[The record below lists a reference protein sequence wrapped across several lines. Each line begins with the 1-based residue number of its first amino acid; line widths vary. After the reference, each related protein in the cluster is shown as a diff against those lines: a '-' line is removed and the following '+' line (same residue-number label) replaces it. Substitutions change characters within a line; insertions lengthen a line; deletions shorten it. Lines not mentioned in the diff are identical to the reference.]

1 MNRNDRKDTVPG
13 TRWSRRSVLL
23 TGGAVLAAAG
33 AAMFLRPDENEYD
46 VVVIGGGAA
55 GLAAA
60 VSAAEEGASVLL
72 LEKQA
77 DVGGNTRISGGFFA
91 AVDPERQNR
100 QGIEDSVEKFYAQMM
115 ESGGPRTN
123 PDLAR
128 VLVNEAGNALHWLE
142 GYGMR
147 FQDEVIEIYGAHWP
161 RCHIPLMPAGE
172 GYIYTLSSAASRL
185 GVAVKVRAR
194 AERLERTADGAVRVR
209 VAEPGGVHSY
219 TARRGVVIASG
230 GFGANRAMIARFA
243 PNLADLTNDNTP
255 GSTGEMLLEA
265 ERHGAALVNMDSVQC
280 LPGCPPGRK
289 LRIVLHSDVSRF
301 ILVNSQGRRFIRED
315 GRRDVLRDAVL
326 ALPERYAYSIVDDE
340 GFRSYNIVMRRNA
353 VVGVETGDAW
363 RGDTPEELARAMGL
377 PPEALRKTIDD
388 YNEGVRRKRDAF
400 GKSSAELLHEIRKPP
415 FWACF
420 AGMTIHYTMGGLATD
435 AKAQVL
441 SESGEPVPRL
451 FAAGEAT
458 GGVHG
463 INRMGANGINDAV
476 VFGRIA
482 GRNAARA

>member
-33 AAMFLRPDENEYD
+33 TAMFLRPDENEYD

-194 AERLERTADGAVRVR
+194 AERLEHAADGTIRVR

-219 TARRGVVIASG
+219 TARRNVVIASG

-265 ERHGAALVNMDSVQC
+265 ERHGAALINMDSVQC

-441 SESGEPVPRL
+441 SESGEPVPGL

-482 GRNAARA
+482 GRNAARS

>member
-194 AERLERTADGAVRVR
+194 TERLERTADGAVRVR

-441 SESGEPVPRL
+441 SESGEPVPGL

>member
-91 AVDPERQNR
+91 AVDHERQNR

-441 SESGEPVPRL
+441 SDSGEPLPGL

-482 GRNAARA
+482 GRNAARS

>member
-1 MNRNDRKDTVPG
+1 M
-13 TRWSRRSVLL
+13 
-23 TGGAVLAAAG
+23 
-33 AAMFLRPDENEYD
+33 
-46 VVVIGGGAA
+46 IGGGAA

-441 SESGEPVPRL
+441 SESGEPVPGL

>member
-33 AAMFLRPDENEYD
+33 TAMFLRPDENEYD

-194 AERLERTADGAVRVR
+194 AERLEHAADGTIRVR

-219 TARRGVVIASG
+219 TARRSVVIASG

-265 ERHGAALVNMDSVQC
+265 ERHGAALINMDSVQC

-400 GKSSAELLHEIRKPP
+400 GKSSSELIHEIRKPP

-441 SESGEPVPRL
+441 SDSGEPLPGL

-482 GRNAARA
+482 GRNAARS

>member
-1 MNRNDRKDTVPG
+1 MNRNDRKDSVPG
-13 TRWSRRSVLL
+13 VRWSRRGVLL

-33 AAMFLRPDENEYD
+33 TALFLRPDENEYD

-91 AVDPERQNR
+91 AVDPERQSR
-100 QGIEDSVEKFYAQMM
+100 QGIEDSVEKFYGQMM

-128 VLVNEAGNALHWLE
+128 ILVNEAGDALRWLE

-209 VAEPGGVHSY
+209 VAEPGGVRTY
-219 TARRGVVIASG
+219 GARRGVVIASG
-230 GFGANRAMIARFA
+230 GFGANRKMIARFA

-265 ERHGAALVNMDSVQC
+265 ERLGAALVNMDSVQC
-280 LPGCPPGRK
+280 LPGCPPGRT

-301 ILVNSQGRRFIRED
+301 ILVNAEGKRFIRED
-315 GRRDVLRDAVL
+315 ERRDVLRDAVL

-340 GFRSYNIVMRRNA
+340 GFRSYNILMRRNA
-353 VVGVETGDAW
+353 VIGVETGDAW
-363 RGDTPEELARAMGL
+363 RADTPEELARAMGL
-377 PPEALRKTIDD
+377 PPETLRKTIDD

-441 SESGEPVPRL
+441 SDSGEPLPGL

>member
-1 MNRNDRKDTVPG
+1 MNRNDRKDSVPG
-13 TRWSRRSVLL
+13 ARWSRRGVLL

-33 AAMFLRPDENEYD
+33 TALFLRPDENEYD

-91 AVDPERQNR
+91 AVDPERQSR
-100 QGIEDSVEKFYAQMM
+100 QGIEDSVEKFYGQMM

-128 VLVNEAGNALHWLE
+128 ILVNEAGDALRWLE

-194 AERLERTADGAVRVR
+194 AERLERTADGAVRMR
-209 VAEPGGVHSY
+209 VAEPGGVRTY
-219 TARRGVVIASG
+219 GARRGVVIASG
-230 GFGANRAMIARFA
+230 GFGANRKMIARFA

-265 ERHGAALVNMDSVQC
+265 ERLGAALVNMDSVQC
-280 LPGCPPGRK
+280 LPGCPPGRT

-301 ILVNSQGRRFIRED
+301 ILVNSEGRRFIRED
-315 GRRDVLRDAVL
+315 ERRDVLRDAVL

-340 GFRSYNIVMRRNA
+340 GFRSYNILMRRNA

-363 RGDTPEELARAMGL
+363 RADTPEELARAMGL
-377 PPEALRKTIDD
+377 PPETLRKTIDD

-441 SESGEPVPRL
+441 SDSGEPLPGL

>member
-60 VSAAEEGASVLL
+60 VSAAEEGTSVLL

-128 VLVNEAGNALHWLE
+128 VLVNEAGNALRWLE

-353 VVGVETGDAW
+353 VVGVETDDAW

-441 SESGEPVPRL
+441 SESGEPVPGL

-482 GRNAARA
+482 GRNAARS

>member
-441 SESGEPVPRL
+441 SNSGEPLPGL

-482 GRNAARA
+482 GRNAARS

>member
-33 AAMFLRPDENEYD
+33 ATMFLRPDENEYD

>member
-441 SESGEPVPRL
+441 SDSGEPLPGL

-482 GRNAARA
+482 GRNAARS

>member
-400 GKSSAELLHEIRKPP
+400 GKSSAELIHEIRKPP

-441 SESGEPVPRL
+441 SDSGEPLPGL

>member
-60 VSAAEEGASVLL
+60 VSAAEEGTSVLL

-128 VLVNEAGNALHWLE
+128 VLVNEAGNALRWLE

-441 SESGEPVPRL
+441 SESGEPVPGL

-482 GRNAARA
+482 GRNAARS

>member
-1 MNRNDRKDTVPG
+1 MTDDDNKKSFLG
-13 TRWSRRSVLL
+13 AHWSRRGVLL
-23 TGGAVLAAAG
+23 TGGAFLVAAG
-33 AAMFLRPDENEYD
+33 GALLLRSAPTEYD
-46 VVVIGGGAA
+46 VIVIGGGAA

-60 VSAAEEGASVLL
+60 VSAAEKGASVLL

-91 AVDPERQNR
+91 AVDPQRQSR
-100 QGIEDSVEKFYAQMM
+100 QGIEDSVEKFYEQMLA
-115 ESGGPRTN
+115 SGGPRTN
-123 PDLAR
+123 PALAR
-128 VLVNEAGNALHWLE
+128 VLVEEADDALRWLE
-142 GYGMR
+142 NYGMR

-172 GYIYTLSSAASRL
+172 GYVYTLSSAASRL
-185 GVAVKVRAR
+185 GVTVKTRAR
-194 AERLERTADGAVRVR
+194 AERLERAPDGTFRVR
-209 VAEPGGVHSY
+209 AAEPGETHFYG
-219 TARRGVVIASG
+219 ARRAVVIASG
-230 GFGANRAMIARFA
+230 GFGANRKMIARFA

-301 ILVNSQGRRFIRED
+301 ILVNSEGRRFIRED

-340 GFRSYNIVMRRNA
+340 GFRSYNILMRRNA

-363 RGDTPEELARAMGL
+363 RADTPEELARAMGL
-377 PPEALRKTIDD
+377 PPETLRKTIDD

-441 SESGEPVPRL
+441 SDSGEPLPGL

>member
-1 MNRNDRKDTVPG
+1 MTFGDREKVFRG
-13 TRWSRRSVLL
+13 NRWSRRGLLL
-23 TGGAVLAAAG
+23 TGGALLAATG
-33 AAMFLRPDENEYD
+33 GTFLLRPTQTEYD

-60 VSAAEEGASVLL
+60 VSAAEVGASVLL

-77 DVGGNTRISGGFFA
+77 NVGGNTRISGGFFA
-91 AVDPERQNR
+91 AVDPERQTR
-100 QGIEDSVEKFYAQMM
+100 QGIQDSVEKFYEQMM
-115 ESGGPRTN
+115 VSGGSRTN
-123 PDLAR
+123 PALAR
-128 VLVNEAGNALHWLE
+128 ILVEEADDALRWLE

-172 GYIYTLSSAASRL
+172 GYIYTLSSAAPRL
-185 GVAVKVRAR
+185 GVTVKTRAR
-194 AERLERTADGAVRVR
+194 AERLERTTDGSFRVHVTESDR
-209 VAEPGGVHSY
+209 TLSY

-230 GFGANRAMIARFA
+230 GFGANRRMIARFA

-265 ERHGAALVNMDSVQC
+265 ERHGAALINMDSVQC

-301 ILVNSQGRRFIRED
+301 ILVNSEGKRFIRED
-315 GRRDVLRDAVL
+315 ERRDVLRDAVL

-340 GFRSYNIVMRRNA
+340 GFRSYNILMRRNA

-363 RGDTPEELARAMGL
+363 RGETPEDLARAMGL
-377 PPEALRKTIDD
+377 PPEVLRQTIDD
-388 YNEGVRRKRDAF
+388 YNEGVRNRRDAF

-420 AGMTIHYTMGGLATD
+420 AGMTVHYTMGGLATNV
-435 AKAQVL
+435 KAEVL
-441 SESGEPVPRL
+441 DISGEPIPGL

-482 GRNAARA
+482 GRNAART

>member
-1 MNRNDRKDTVPG
+1 MNRNDRKDSVPG
-13 TRWSRRSVLL
+13 ARWSRRGVLL

-33 AAMFLRPDENEYD
+33 TALFLRPDENEYD

-55 GLAAA
+55 GLTAA

-91 AVDPERQNR
+91 AVDPERQSR
-100 QGIEDSVEKFYAQMM
+100 QGIEDSVEKFYGQMM

-128 VLVNEAGNALHWLE
+128 ILVNEAGDALRWLE

-209 VAEPGGVHSY
+209 VAEPGGVRTY
-219 TARRGVVIASG
+219 GARRGVVIASG
-230 GFGANRAMIARFA
+230 GFGANRKMIARFA

-301 ILVNSQGRRFIRED
+301 ILVNSEGRRFIRED

-340 GFRSYNIVMRRNA
+340 GFRSYNILMRRNA

-363 RGDTPEELARAMGL
+363 RADTPEELARAMGL
-377 PPEALRKTIDD
+377 PPETLRKTIDD

-441 SESGEPVPRL
+441 SDSGEPLLGL

>member
-1 MNRNDRKDTVPG
+1 MNRNDRKDSVPG
-13 TRWSRRSVLL
+13 ARWSRRGVLL

-33 AAMFLRPDENEYD
+33 TALFLRPDENEYD

-91 AVDPERQNR
+91 AVDPERQSR
-100 QGIEDSVEKFYAQMM
+100 QGIEDSVEKFYGQMM

-128 VLVNEAGNALHWLE
+128 ILVNEAGDALRWLE

-209 VAEPGGVHSY
+209 VAEPGGVRTY
-219 TARRGVVIASG
+219 GARRGVVIASG
-230 GFGANRAMIARFA
+230 GFGANRKMIARFA

-301 ILVNSQGRRFIRED
+301 ILVNSEGRRFIRED

-340 GFRSYNIVMRRNA
+340 GFRSYNILMRRNA

-363 RGDTPEELARAMGL
+363 RADTPEELARAMGL
-377 PPEALRKTIDD
+377 PPETLRKTIDD

-441 SESGEPVPRL
+441 SDSGEPLPGL

>member
-1 MNRNDRKDTVPG
+1 MNRNDRKDSVPG
-13 TRWSRRSVLL
+13 ARWSRRGVLL

-33 AAMFLRPDENEYD
+33 TALFLRPDENEYD

-91 AVDPERQNR
+91 AVDPERQSR
-100 QGIEDSVEKFYAQMM
+100 QGIEDSVEKFYGQMM

-128 VLVNEAGNALHWLE
+128 ILVNEAGDALRWLE

-194 AERLERTADGAVRVR
+194 AERLERTADGAVRMR
-209 VAEPGGVHSY
+209 VAEPGGVRTY
-219 TARRGVVIASG
+219 GARRGVVIASG
-230 GFGANRAMIARFA
+230 GFGANRKMIARFA

-265 ERHGAALVNMDSVQC
+265 ERLGAALVNMDSVQC
-280 LPGCPPGRK
+280 LPGCPPGRT

-301 ILVNSQGRRFIRED
+301 ILVNSEGRRFIRED
-315 GRRDVLRDAVL
+315 ERRDVLRDAVL

-340 GFRSYNIVMRRNA
+340 GFRSYNILMRRNA
-353 VVGVETGDAW
+353 VIGVETGDAW

-377 PPEALRKTIDD
+377 PPETLRKTIDD

-441 SESGEPVPRL
+441 SDSGEPLPGL

>member
-1 MNRNDRKDTVPG
+1 MNRNDRKDSVPG
-13 TRWSRRSVLL
+13 ARWSRRGVLL

-33 AAMFLRPDENEYD
+33 TALFLRPDENEYD

-91 AVDPERQNR
+91 AVDPERQSR
-100 QGIEDSVEKFYAQMM
+100 QGIEDSVEKFYGQMM

-128 VLVNEAGNALHWLE
+128 ILVNEAGDALRWLE

-209 VAEPGGVHSY
+209 VAEPGGVRTY
-219 TARRGVVIASG
+219 GARRGVVIASG
-230 GFGANRAMIARFA
+230 GFGANRKMIARFA

-265 ERHGAALVNMDSVQC
+265 ERLGAALVNMDSVQC
-280 LPGCPPGRK
+280 LPGCPPGRT

-301 ILVNSQGRRFIRED
+301 ILVNSEGRRFIRED
-315 GRRDVLRDAVL
+315 ERRDVLRDAVL

-340 GFRSYNIVMRRNA
+340 GFRSYNILMRRNA
-353 VVGVETGDAW
+353 VIGVETGDAW
-363 RGDTPEELARAMGL
+363 RADTPEELARAMGL
-377 PPEALRKTIDD
+377 PPETLRKAIDD

-441 SESGEPVPRL
+441 SDSGEPLPGL

>member
-100 QGIEDSVEKFYAQMM
+100 QGIEDSVEKFYGQMM

-128 VLVNEAGNALHWLE
+128 ILVNEAGDALRWLE

-400 GKSSAELLHEIRKPP
+400 GKSSAELIHEIRKPP

-441 SESGEPVPRL
+441 SDSGEPLPGL

-482 GRNAARA
+482 GRNAARS

>member
-33 AAMFLRPDENEYD
+33 AAMSLRPDENEYD

-340 GFRSYNIVMRRNA
+340 GFRSYNILMRRNA

-363 RGDTPEELARAMGL
+363 RADTPEELARAMGL
-377 PPEALRKTIDD
+377 PPETLRKTIDD

-435 AKAQVL
+435 AKTQVL
-441 SESGEPVPRL
+441 SDSGEPLPGL

>member
-128 VLVNEAGNALHWLE
+128 VLVNEAGNTLHWLE

-441 SESGEPVPRL
+441 SDSGEPLPGL

-482 GRNAARA
+482 GRNAARS

>member
-128 VLVNEAGNALHWLE
+128 VLVNEAGNALRWLE

-194 AERLERTADGAVRVR
+194 TERLERTADGAVRVR

-400 GKSSAELLHEIRKPP
+400 GKSSAELIHEIRKPP

-441 SESGEPVPRL
+441 SDSGEPLPGL

-482 GRNAARA
+482 GRNAARS

>member
-1 MNRNDRKDTVPG
+1 MNRNDRKDSVPG
-13 TRWSRRSVLL
+13 ARWSRRGVLL

-33 AAMFLRPDENEYD
+33 TALFLRPDENEYD

-91 AVDPERQNR
+91 AVDPERQSR
-100 QGIEDSVEKFYAQMM
+100 QGIEDSVEKFYGQMM

-128 VLVNEAGNALHWLE
+128 ILVNEASDALRWLE

-209 VAEPGGVHSY
+209 VAEPGGVRTY
-219 TARRGVVIASG
+219 GARRGVVIASG
-230 GFGANRAMIARFA
+230 GFGANRKMIARFA

-301 ILVNSQGRRFIRED
+301 ILVNSEGRRFIRED

-340 GFRSYNIVMRRNA
+340 GFRSYNILMRRNA

-363 RGDTPEELARAMGL
+363 RADTPEELARAMGL
-377 PPEALRKTIDD
+377 PPETLRKTIDD

-441 SESGEPVPRL
+441 SDSGEPLPGL